1 MSGRQRRITLF
12 ATPRDTNAVL
22 DIAKVADIVVF
33 VLGATAEGD
42 DIDIDEFGTHAL
54 TVLKAQGMPAALG
67 MQVGLAGLAPKK
79 AQALRK
85 LGARFFATALG
96 DDCKVIGLDTVEEA
110 QSFFRWVAS
119 DMKLKPLAWRDAR
132 PYLLAEQV
140 QFTPNAAVAAVPAI
154 GQFSFAP
161 AAAPAAASTTGTL
174 SVRGYLRGDNPL
186 SADQLLHITGYGDFQ
201 IERIEGRIEQA
212 QFYMSEKEKKAS
224 RAASKAASKAVS
236 RRHSIDEDADMGA
249 SSSAAAAAAA
259 AAASMAA
266 FPASSMSGSG
276 ASTGDVLLQRRSL
289 AGGDDLEGLVALN
302 PLANEQSLIEDDE
315 LNHDDDGEEQGEEEY
330 DEDGEEQ
337 MEADQDEEMGGA
349 GEASK
354 PRGAVA
360 RWSKKNGARD
370 TSGAI
375 IPHTSRRRPLN
386 QAPEG
391 ASSLSSIAKAQASKP
406 GALVRSQV
414 AWDDAVPDDDE
425 EPTAEDAAD
434 DAALGYMDDQDGM
447 GGAAAVAEKQ
457 KLERDEQTHPDE
469 VEYPMH
475 TECRTRFA
483 RYRGLKSFKDSAW
496 DSRENLPLEYGQ
508 IFQFQNFEAS
518 KNRVIKDA
526 QSEDNGG
533 LRGDAN
539 SVATQRFYPV
549 TIVLRDV
556 PIAAGE
562 SMAATWSPLVCFGL
576 YNYEH
581 KVSVLHCSLK
591 RANEYAAPIKAKEPM
606 EFHVAFRRFV
616 ARPIYTLEGKGD
628 KQPVQRFFQMG
639 GFAMASFYGRITFPP
654 ASVIMFKPSA
664 QVAAAVLG
672 QQANAGGAS
681 ASAAA
686 ASSGGVPSLS
696 DVLVPAPL
704 RSLSSIPFDGH
715 VSPIVASGTLHS
727 VNPDRMLIK
736 RIVLTGTPISVH
748 KRHAV
753 VRHMFFNA
761 EDVRYFKPVEL
772 WTKMGL
778 VGHIKES
785 RGTKGYMKAQFDKF
799 IKQNDTVCMS
809 LYKRQYPPWN
819 PDLFASNL

>member
-12 ATPRDTNAVL
+12 ASPRDTNAVL

-33 VLGATAEGD
+33 VLGASEAGD
-42 DIDIDEFGTHAL
+42 DIDVDEFGTHCL

-79 AQALRK
+79 SQALRK
-85 LGARFFATALG
+85 LGGRFFATALG
-96 DDCKVIGLDTVEEA
+96 DDTKVIGLDTVEESQA
-110 QSFFRWVAS
+110 FFRWVAS
-119 DMKLKPLAWRDAR
+119 DMKLKPLAWRDTR

-140 QFTPNAAVAAVPAI
+140 HFQPNAAASAVPAV
-154 GQFSFAP
+154 GQFSFTAAP
-161 AAAPAAASTTGTL
+161 AAPAAATTGTL
-174 SVRGYLRGDNPL
+174 SLRGYLRGDNPL
-186 SADQLLHITGYGDFQ
+186 SAEQLLHVTGYGDFM

-212 QFYMSEKEKKAS
+212 VVYMSEKEKKAS
-224 RAASKAASKAVS
+224 RAASKAASKMVS
-236 RRHSIDEDADMGA
+236 RRHSVDEDADMGA
-249 SSSAAAAAAA
+249 SAAAA

-266 FPASSMSGSG
+266 SSLSAFPAASASVGGS
-276 ASTGDVLLQRRSL
+276 ASTSSGDVLLQRRGL
-289 AGGDDLEGLVALN
+289 LGGGDDLEGLVPLN
-302 PLANEQSLIEDDE
+302 PLANEQSLIDDDE
-315 LNHDDDGEEQGEEEY
+315 LNQDEDEGGEGDEYDDEEQGDEEPM
-330 DEDGEEQ
+330 EDGDEGMDDDEEQ
-337 MEADQDEEMGGA
+337 KGA
-349 GEASK
+349 SRG
-354 PRGAVA
+354 GAVA
-360 RWSKKNGARD
+360 RWNKKNGARD
-370 TSGAI
+370 TSGSI
-375 IPHTSRRRPLN
+375 IPHQTRRRPLN
-386 QAPEG
+386 QAPD
-391 ASSLSSIAKAQASKP
+391 ASEIFAAKAKAASKP

-414 AWDDAVPDDDE
+414 AWDDAVPEDE
-425 EPTAEDAAD
+425 EATAEDDAD
-434 DAALGYMDDQDGM
+434 DAALGYQNDQDAGM
-447 GGAAAVAEKQ
+447 EAVAQKQ

-518 KNRVIKDA
+518 KNRVMKDA
-526 QSEDNGG
+526 QHEDDGG
-533 LRGDAN
+533 LRTDSD

-556 PIAAGE
+556 PLRAGE

-576 YNYEH
+576 YSYEH
-581 KVSVLHCSLK
+581 KVSVLHCAVK
-591 RANEYAAPIKAKEPM
+591 RHHEYAAPIKAKEPM

-664 QVAAAVLG
+664 EMAAAAMG
-672 QQANAGGAS
+672 QQAD

-686 ASSGGVPSLS
+686 ASSQAPASLA
-696 DVLVPAPL
+696 DALVPAPL
-704 RSLSSIPFDGH
+704 RSLSSLPFDGH

-736 RIVLTGTPISVH
+736 RIVLTGSPISVH

-761 EDVRYFKPVEL
+761 DDVRYFKPVEL

-778 VGHIKES
+778 VGHIRES
-785 RGTKGYMKAQFDKF
+785 RGTKGYFKAQFDKF

-819 PDLFASNL
+819 PELFSGNL